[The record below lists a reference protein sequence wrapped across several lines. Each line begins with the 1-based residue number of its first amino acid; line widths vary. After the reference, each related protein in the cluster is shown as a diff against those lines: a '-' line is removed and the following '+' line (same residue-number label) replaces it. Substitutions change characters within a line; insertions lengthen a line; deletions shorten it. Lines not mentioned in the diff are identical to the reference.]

1 MRDKFICTGAE
12 LADLFGT
19 QPSQI
24 QQYVRNGLP
33 VLPDTKPPKFYLPD
47 VWQWLTEKNSNVAA
61 LIEVERLRKITVEAN
76 LLEIKQLEEEGKLVQ
91 IQPVI
96 EAYHQDLSRV
106 KGKLL
111 SLPTKLAPRL
121 QIADVVTEKEKILE
135 EEIYEVLEEMALASQ
150 PAEELSQTLVDISKQ
165 DGER

>member
-33 VLPDTKPPKFYLPD
+33 VLPDTKPPRFYLPD
-47 VWQWLTEKNSNVAA
+47 VWQWLTEKNSNTAA

-76 LLEIKQLEEEGKLVQ
+76 LLEIKQLEEEGKLVH
-91 IQPVI
+91 V
-96 EAYHQDLSRV
+96 EEVVLAYHEDLARL

-121 QIADVVTEKEKILE
+121 EITDSITEKEKILE
-135 EEIYEVLEEMALASQ
+135 EEIYEALEELALAVK
-150 PAEELSQTLVDISKQ
+150 PAEELTQVLVDISK
-165 DGER
+165 GNTE

>member
-1 MRDKFICTGAE
+1 MREKFICTGTE

-24 QQYVRNGLP
+24 LQYARNGLP
-33 VLPDTKPPKFYLPD
+33 VIPDTKPPRYYLPD
-47 VWQWLTEKNSNVAA
+47 VWKWLSEKASNTAA

-76 LLEIKQLEEEGKLVQ
+76 LLEIKQLEEEGKLVH
-91 IQPVI
+91 I
-96 EAYHQDLSRV
+96 EDVVDAYHSDLSRL

-121 QIADVVTEKEKILE
+121 EITDSITEKEKLLE
-135 EEIYEVLEEMALASQ
+135 EEIYEALEEMALAEK
-150 PAEELSQTLVDISKQ
+150 PVDELSEALVEISKQ
-165 DGER
+165 G